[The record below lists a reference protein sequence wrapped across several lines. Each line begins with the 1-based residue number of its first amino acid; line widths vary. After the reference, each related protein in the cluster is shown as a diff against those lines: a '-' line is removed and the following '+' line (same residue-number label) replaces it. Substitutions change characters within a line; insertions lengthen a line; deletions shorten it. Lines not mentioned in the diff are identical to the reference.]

1 MSMCRPKLIHP
12 KRASLKDN
20 ILLNYFLIIRS
31 NRLKSVGHRSVS
43 QERMMSSSWSAGAG
57 PAGDQRQRLGASLVM
72 PPPSQT
78 NTLRKQ
84 VPNVD
89 VSNVTI
95 AGEEILKYFLVKH
108 FLTFPF

>member
-1 MSMCRPKLIHP
+1 M
-12 KRASLKDN
+12 
-20 ILLNYFLIIRS
+20 
-31 NRLKSVGHRSVS
+31 S
-43 QERMMSSSWSAGAG
+43 QERQMMSSSWS
-57 PAGDQRQRLGASLVM
+57 GDQRQRLGASLVM

-108 FLTFPF
+108 FLTFPFQFTHSAMKRVNPCLIGSRFQPRMLL